1 VVFSSSDEKVRLREP
16 KDLDYPLMGVVKVEL
31 PRPDKK
37 PISAELADLA
47 CTCQPEYIFH
57 RIDKKDTIEEF
68 NKSLKQTWLKNR
80 HAA

>member
-1 VVFSSSDEKVRLREP
+1 MKYTLWKASI
-16 KDLDYPLMGVVKVEL
+16 
-31 PRPDKK
+31 
-37 PISAELADLA
+37 PIA